1 KFSVAPTSSD
11 SLLAER
17 LMEAGG
23 VGEAGV
29 LLVPQPARPPTN
41 PRMNANRTELHLPIA
56 PSPPQGQ
63 FLGARLV
70 LFWKISSV
78 EPANLFSKSSTSS
91 QPGLTIDSKRA
102 ASRTYVSD
110 ARRPV

>member
-1 KFSVAPTSSD
+1 
-11 SLLAER
+11 
-17 LMEAGG
+17 
-23 VGEAGV
+23 
-29 LLVPQPARPPTN
+29 
-41 PRMNANRTELHLPIA
+41 
-56 PSPPQGQ
+56 
-63 FLGARLV
+63 V

>member
-1 KFSVAPTSSD
+1 MIGLVSESHVPPQANPLLAMVSTAGLLELNVIATRTGRPLGFFAEAEKFSVAPTSSD

-41 PRMNANRTELHLPIA
+41 PRMNANRTELHLPMH
-56 PSPPQGQ
+56 PPHP
-63 FLGARLV
+63 R
-70 LFWKISSV
+70 
-78 EPANLFSKSSTSS
+78 
-91 QPGLTIDSKRA
+91 
-102 ASRTYVSD
+102 VSF
-110 ARRPV
+110 